1 MPQTPTA
8 EKTAKTD
15 AELVSSY
22 LDDGD
27 QRAFSQLLA
36 RHQER
41 LYGYLVGMVRD
52 REVANDLFQET
63 MFRAIQ
69 AMHDRRGSYQEQQ
82 GRWLAWTMRIARN
95 AALDWLRSRKKW
107 SDVDRGSNEDEGASF
122 WDRLPDEAPDAQTLL
137 GRDTLW
143 ADVEQAIDTL
153 PPEQRE
159 VVLMRHQSEL
169 TFREIAELTG
179 VSINTA
185 LGRMRYALINLR
197 KTLEPE
203 YFDET
208 TADVPGAP
216 RRPPETV
223 R

>member
-1 MPQTPTA
+1 MPPP
-8 EKTAKTD
+8 TD
-15 AELVSSY
+15 AELVTAY
-22 LDDGD
+22 LDEGD

-41 LYGYLVGMVRD
+41 IFGYLVGMVRD
-52 REVANDLFQET
+52 RDVANDLFQET
-63 MFRAIQ
+63 LYRAIQ
-69 AMHDRRGSYQEQQ
+69 AMHRRRGSYESQ

-95 AALDWLRSRKKW
+95 AALDWLRAKKKFT
-107 SDVDRGSNEDEGASF
+107 DVDKFSNDEEGPSF
-122 WDRLPDEAPDAQTLL
+122 CDRLPDEAPEADSLL
-137 GRDTLW
+137 NRADLW
-143 ADVEQAIDTL
+143 EEVEAAIDQL

-197 KTLEPE
+197 KILDPE
-203 YFDET
+203 WFEGI

-216 RRPPETV
+216 KPTDSTPA
-223 R
+223 

>member
-1 MPQTPTA
+1 MPPPS
-8 EKTAKTD
+8 D
-15 AELVSSY
+15 ADLVSAY

-36 RHQER
+36 RHQDR
-41 LYGYLVGMVRD
+41 IFGYLVGMVKD
-52 REVANDLFQET
+52 REVANDLFQES

-69 AMHDRRGSYQEQQ
+69 AMHRRRGAYESQ

-95 AALDWLRSRKKW
+95 AALDWLRARKKF
-107 SDVDRGSNEDEGASF
+107 SDVDKFSNEDDGASF
-122 WDRLPDEAPDAQTLL
+122 WDRLPDQAPDASSLL
-137 GRDTLW
+137 NRSDLW
-143 ADVEQAIDTL
+143 QEVEAAIEQL

-169 TFREIAELTG
+169 TFREIAELTD

-197 KTLEPE
+197 KILDPE
-203 YFDET
+203 WFSEID
-208 TADVPGAP
+208 ADLPGAP
-216 RRPPETV
+216 KRDEPV
-223 R
+223 A

>member
-1 MPQTPTA
+1 MPPP
-8 EKTAKTD
+8 TD
-15 AELVSSY
+15 AELVTAY

-36 RHQER
+36 RHKDR
-41 LYGYLVGMVRD
+41 IYGYLVGMVKD

-63 MFRAIQ
+63 LFRAIQ
-69 AMHDRRGSYQEQQ
+69 AMHRRRGAYESQ

-95 AALDWLRSRKKW
+95 AALDWLRAQKKF
-107 SDVDRGSNEDEGASF
+107 SDVDKFSNEDEGASF
-122 WDRLPDEAPDAQTLL
+122 WERLPDDAPDASSLL
-137 GRDTLW
+137 NRADLW
-143 ADVEQAIDTL
+143 QEVEAAIEQL

-169 TFREIAELTG
+169 TFREIAELTD

-197 KTLEPE
+197 KILDPE
-203 YFDET
+203 WFAGVSGDL
-208 TADVPGAP
+208 PGAP
-216 RRPPETV
+216 APRDESV
-223 R
+223 A

>member
-1 MPQTPTA
+1 MPTPQ
-8 EKTAKTD
+8 TD
-15 AELVSSY
+15 AELVSAY
-22 LDDGD
+22 LDGGD

-63 MFRAIQ
+63 LFRAIQ
-69 AMHDRRGSYQEQQ
+69 AMHERRGSYEEQQ

-107 SDVDRGSNEDEGASF
+107 SDVDRTGNEDEGPSF
-122 WDRLPDEAPDAQTLL
+122 WDRLPDDAPDAQALL
-137 GRDTLW
+137 GRATLW
-143 ADVEQAIDTL
+143 SEVEAAIDAL

-203 YFDET
+203 YFDDT
-208 TADVPGAP
+208 TGDVPGAP
-216 RRPPETV
+216 KRTQERV
-223 R
+223 S

>member
-1 MPQTPTA
+1 MPPP
-8 EKTAKTD
+8 TD
-15 AELVSSY
+15 AELVTAY

-41 LYGYLVGMVRD
+41 IYGYLVGMVRD

-63 MFRAIQ
+63 LYRAIQ
-69 AMHDRRGSYQEQQ
+69 AMHRRRGAYESQ

-95 AALDWLRSRKKW
+95 AALDWLRARKKF
-107 SDVDRGSNEDEGASF
+107 SDVDKFSNEDEGASF
-122 WDRLPDEAPDAQTLL
+122 WDRLPDEAPDASSLL
-137 GRDTLW
+137 NRADLW
-143 ADVEQAIDTL
+143 QEVEAAIEQL

-169 TFREIAELTG
+169 TFREIAELTD

-197 KTLEPE
+197 KILDPE
-203 YFDET
+203 WFAGVS
-208 TADVPGAP
+208 ADLPGAP
-216 RRPPETV
+216 APRDESV
-223 R
+223 A

>member
-1 MPQTPTA
+1 MTPL
-8 EKTAKTD
+8 TD
-15 AELVSSY
+15 AELVSAY
-22 LDDGD
+22 VERGD
-27 QRAFSQLLA
+27 QKAFSTLLA

-41 LYGYLVGMVRD
+41 IFGYLMGMVRD
-52 REVANDLFQET
+52 REVANDLFQES

-69 AMHDRRGSYQEQQ
+69 AMHERRGSYEQQ

-107 SDVDRGSNEDEGASF
+107 SDVDRGGADDDGPSF
-122 WDRLPDEAPDAQTLL
+122 WDRLPDDAPDAQTLL
-137 GRDTLW
+137 GREHLW
-143 ADVEQAIDTL
+143 EEVEAAIDQL

-197 KTLEPE
+197 KILQPE
-203 YFDET
+203 WFDEQ
-208 TADVPGAP
+208 ASDLPGAP
-216 RRPPETV
+216 KRPARAPTPPRKPV
-223 R
+223 A

>member
-1 MPQTPTA
+1 MPTPP
-8 EKTAKTD
+8 TD
-15 AELVSSY
+15 AELVAQY
-22 LDDGD
+22 LDEGD

-36 RHQER
+36 RHQDR
-41 LYGYLVGMVRD
+41 LFGYLVGMVRD

-63 MFRAIQ
+63 MFRAVQ
-69 AMHDRRGSYQEQQ
+69 A
-82 GRWLAWTMRIARN
+82 MRIARN

-107 SDVDRGSNEDEGASF
+107 SDVDRGGNEDEGPSF
-122 WDRLPDEAPDAQTLL
+122 WDRLPDEAPDAQALL

-143 ADVEQAIDTL
+143 SEVEAAIDTL

-203 YFDET
+203 WFDET
-208 TADVPGAP
+208 TGDVPGAP
-216 RRPPETV
+216 KRASEQIG
-223 R
+223 

>member
-1 MPQTPTA
+1 MPPP
-8 EKTAKTD
+8 TD
-15 AELVSSY
+15 AELVTAY

-36 RHQER
+36 RHKDR
-41 LYGYLVGMVRD
+41 IYGYLVGMVRD
-52 REVANDLFQET
+52 REVANDLFQES

-69 AMHDRRGSYQEQQ
+69 AMHRRRGAYESQ

-95 AALDWLRSRKKW
+95 AALDWLRARKKF
-107 SDVDRGSNEDEGASF
+107 SDVDKFSNEDEGTSF
-122 WDRLPDEAPDAQTLL
+122 WDRLPDEAPDASSLL
-137 GRDTLW
+137 NRTDLW
-143 ADVEQAIDTL
+143 KEVEAAIEQL

-169 TFREIAELTG
+169 TFREIAELTD

-197 KTLEPE
+197 KILDPE
-203 YFDET
+203 WFAEID
-208 TADVPGAP
+208 ADLPGAP
-216 RRPPETV
+216 SRDESV
-223 R
+223 A

>member
-1 MPQTPTA
+1 MPA
-8 EKTAKTD
+8 ATD
-15 AELVSSY
+15 AELVTAY
-22 LDDGD
+22 VERGD

-41 LYGYLVGMVRD
+41 IFGYLMGMVRD
-52 REVANDLFQET
+52 RDVANDLFQET

-69 AMHDRRGSYQEQQ
+69 AMHERRGSYEQQ

-107 SDVDRGSNEDEGASF
+107 SDVDRGNAGDDEGPSF
-122 WDRLPDEAPDAQTLL
+122 WDRLPDEAPDAQSLL
-137 GRDTLW
+137 GRTHLW
-143 ADVEQAIDTL
+143 EEVEAAVEQL

-197 KTLEPE
+197 KILEPE
-203 YFDET
+203 WFEDS

-216 RRPPETV
+216 RR
-223 R
+223 

>member
-1 MPQTPTA
+1 MPPP
-8 EKTAKTD
+8 TD
-15 AELVSSY
+15 AELVAAY

-36 RHQER
+36 RHKER
-41 LYGYLVGMVRD
+41 IYGYLVGMVRD
-52 REVANDLFQET
+52 REVANDLFQES

-69 AMHDRRGSYQEQQ
+69 AMHRRRGAYESQ

-95 AALDWLRSRKKW
+95 AALDWLRARKKF
-107 SDVDRGSNEDEGASF
+107 SDVDKFSNEDEGTSF
-122 WDRLPDEAPDAQTLL
+122 WDRLPDQAPDASSLL
-137 GRDTLW
+137 NRADLW
-143 ADVEQAIDTL
+143 QEVEAAIEQL

-169 TFREIAELTG
+169 TFREIAELTD

-197 KTLEPE
+197 KILDPE
-203 YFDET
+203 WFAEVD
-208 TADVPGAP
+208 ADLPGAP
-216 RRPPETV
+216 SRDESV
-223 R
+223 A

>member
-1 MPQTPTA
+1 MPP
-8 EKTAKTD
+8 KTD
-15 AELVSSY
+15 AELVDAY
-22 LDDGD
+22 LNEGD

-41 LYGYLVGMVRD
+41 IFGYLVGMVRD
-52 REVANDLFQET
+52 RDVANDLFQET
-63 MFRAIQ
+63 LYRAIQ
-69 AMHDRRGSYQEQQ
+69 AMHSRRGSYESQ

-95 AALDWLRSRKKW
+95 AALDWLRSRKKF
-107 SDVDRGSNEDEGASF
+107 SDVDRIGSEDEGPSF
-122 WDRLPDEAPDAQTLL
+122 WDRLPDEAPDAQSLL
-137 GRDTLW
+137 GRADLW
-143 ADVEQAIDTL
+143 EEVEGAIEQL

-197 KTLEPE
+197 KILEPE
-203 YFDET
+203 WFEET
-208 TADVPGAP
+208 AADVPGAP
-216 RRPPETV
+216 KRSGTERV
-223 R
+223 A

>member
-1 MPQTPTA
+1 MA
-8 EKTAKTD
+8 ALTD
-15 AELVSSY
+15 AELVDAY
-22 LDDGD
+22 LNKGD

-36 RHQER
+36 RHKER
-41 LYGYLVGMVRD
+41 IFGYLVGMVKD

-63 MFRAIQ
+63 FYRAIQ
-69 AMHDRRGSYQEQQ
+69 AMHDRRGSYEKQ

-95 AALDWLRSRKKW
+95 AALDHLRARKKW
-107 SDVDRGSNEDEGASF
+107 SDVDRGGNEDEGPSF
-122 WDRLPDEAPDAQTLL
+122 WDRLPSGAPDADVLL
-137 GRDTLW
+137 GRENLW
-143 ADVEQAIDTL
+143 ADVEAAIEQL

-197 KTLEPE
+197 KILEPE
-203 YFDET
+203 WFEDT

-216 RRPPETV
+216 KPTA
-223 R
+223 

>member
-1 MPQTPTA
+1 MPPP
-8 EKTAKTD
+8 TD
-15 AELVSSY
+15 AELVTAY

-41 LYGYLVGMVRD
+41 IYGYLVGMVRD

-63 MFRAIQ
+63 LYRAIQ
-69 AMHDRRGSYQEQQ
+69 AMHRRRGAYESQ

-95 AALDWLRSRKKW
+95 AALDWLRARKKF
-107 SDVDRGSNEDEGASF
+107 SDVDKFSNEDEGASF
-122 WDRLPDEAPDAQTLL
+122 WDRLPDEAPDASSLL
-137 GRDTLW
+137 NRADLW
-143 ADVEQAIDTL
+143 QEVEAAIEQL

-169 TFREIAELTG
+169 TFREIAELTD

-197 KTLEPE
+197 KILDPE
-203 YFDET
+203 WFAGVD
-208 TADVPGAP
+208 ADLPGAP
-216 RRPPETV
+216 SPRDESV
-223 R
+223 A

>member
-1 MPQTPTA
+1 MPA
-8 EKTAKTD
+8 ATD
-15 AELVSSY
+15 AELVTAY
-22 LDDGD
+22 VETGD

-41 LYGYLVGMVRD
+41 IFGYLMGMVRD

-63 MFRAIQ
+63 LYRAIQ
-69 AMHDRRGSYQEQQ
+69 AMHERRGSYESQ

-107 SDVDRGSNEDEGASF
+107 SDVDKSFGDEEGTSF
-122 WDRLPDEAPDAQTLL
+122 WDRLPDEAPDAQSLL
-137 GRDTLW
+137 GRSHLW
-143 ADVEQAIDTL
+143 EEVEAAIEQL
-153 PPEQRE
+153 PAEQRE

-197 KTLEPE
+197 KILEPE
-203 YFDET
+203 WFEDS

-216 RRPPETV
+216 RRG
-223 R
+223 